1 MAPRTITTT
10 GTVGKR
16 ITARRWVHSI
26 EANAAGAVTVR
37 LERGFVFRDSG
48 MPTHQFVG
56 LVAALNGTSVL
67 SVIRADV
74 LYAEARILSNGGG
87 FKGRHIL
94 EVRRV
99 TSASFVGV
107 GYFAS
112 RDAATQVARDEYY
125 CEVKK

>member
-1 MAPRTITTT
+1 MAPRTISTT

-48 MPTHQFVG
+48 MPVHQFAG
-56 LVAALNGTSVL
+56 LVLALNGTSVL

-74 LYAEARILSNGGG
+74 LYAEARILSNGG
-87 FKGRHIL
+87 RHIL

-99 TSASFVGV
+99 TSTSFVGV
-107 GYFAS
+107 GSFAS
-112 RDAATQVARDEYY
+112 RDAAIQVARDEYY
-125 CEVKK
+125 CEVRK

>member
-1 MAPRTITTT
+1 MAPRTISTT

-37 LERGFVFRDSG
+37 LDRGFVFRDSG
-48 MPTHQFVG
+48 MPVHQFAG
-56 LVAALNGTSVL
+56 LVLALNGTSVL

-74 LYAEARILSNGGG
+74 LYAEARILSNGG
-87 FKGRHIL
+87 RHIL

-99 TSASFVGV
+99 TSTSFVGV
-107 GYFAS
+107 GSFAS
-112 RDAATQVARDEYY
+112 RDAAIQVARDEYY
-125 CEVKK
+125 CEVRK

>member
-37 LERGFVFRDSG
+37 LERGYVFKDTESA
-48 MPTHQFVG
+48 TKQFVG

-67 SVIRADV
+67 SIIRADV
-74 LYAEARILSNGGG
+74 LYAEARIRSNG
-87 FKGRHIL
+87 GRHIL
-94 EVRRV
+94 EIRRV
-99 TSASFVGV
+99 TSASFEGV
-107 GYFAS
+107 GSFAS
-112 RDAATQVARDEYY
+112 REAAVQVARDEYY
-125 CEVKK
+125 CEVKQ

>member
-16 ITARRWVHSI
+16 ITARRWVNSI

-37 LERGFVFRDSG
+37 LERGYVFKDTESA
-48 MPTHQFVG
+48 TKQFVG

-67 SVIRADV
+67 SIIRADV

-87 FKGRHIL
+87 IRGRHIL

-99 TSASFVGV
+99 TSTSFEGV
-107 GYFAS
+107 GSFMS
-112 RDAATQVARDEYY
+112 QDAAIQVARDEYY
-125 CEVKK
+125 CEVRK

>member
-26 EANAAGAVTVR
+26 EANAAGAVMVR
-37 LERGFVFRDSG
+37 LERGYVFKDTESA
-48 MPTHQFVG
+48 TKQFVG

-74 LYAEARILSNGGG
+74 LYAEARILSNGG
-87 FKGRHIL
+87 RHIL

-99 TSASFVGV
+99 TSTSFEGV
-107 GYFAS
+107 GSFMS
-112 RDAATQVARDEYY
+112 RDAAIQVARDEYY
-125 CEVKK
+125 CEVRK